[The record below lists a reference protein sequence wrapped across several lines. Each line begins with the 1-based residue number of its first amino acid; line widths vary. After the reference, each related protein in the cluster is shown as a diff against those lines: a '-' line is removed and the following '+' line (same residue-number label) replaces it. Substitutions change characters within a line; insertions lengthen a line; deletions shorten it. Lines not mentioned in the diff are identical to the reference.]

1 MKTKSASK
9 PSISTSPSIDG
20 TIGQISFKLFYNLE
34 MGSLDVHVIECRDL
48 PHFGK
53 HNPNPI
59 VYVSLLPDDGYL
71 EHSKV
76 KTKCRKNSYNPAF
89 GEIIKFPNLT
99 KFELDDR
106 SVFFQVFHMDPFSK
120 KAIIGEAEIRIEDYP
135 WSTGEPI
142 WMPLKKQTSEKD
154 GLNQSQEIHSRRG
167 LLSFDISF
175 KMKDEKLQKG
185 DIHFFAKYGSNLT
198 GDPPILCKSPFV
210 KM

>member
-1 MKTKSASK
+1 
-9 PSISTSPSIDG
+9 
-20 TIGQISFKLFYNLE
+20 
-34 MGSLDVHVIECRDL
+34 MGSLDVNVIECRDL

-53 HNPNPI
+53 HNPNPM

-76 KTKCRKNSYNPAF
+76 KTKCRKNSYNPTF

-106 SVFFQVFHMDPFSK
+106 SVFFEVFHMDPFSK

-135 WSTGEPI
+135 WSTDEPV
-142 WMPLKKQTSEKD
+142 WMPLKKKNSDKD
-154 GLNQSQEIHSRRG
+154 ELSQSQEIHSRRG
-167 LLSFDISF
+167 LLSFDIFF